1 MAELEWKSA
10 IKIQTAWK
18 KSDAFL
24 IFRRK
29 QTKFLKVLFSKFRDN
44 GITKVQKIIR
54 GYFVFKKYRLQIKM
68 IQLTEAFRKQKTE
81 MLTDSQIKIAYE
93 FRRIKVSWNLTF
105 LKRTNEGFWIN
116 KTYNLNIKDGVRLN
130 VSQFDPYDIT
140 PHRKLHQD
148 GITDLR

>member
-93 FRRIKVSWNLTF
+93 FRRIKVS
-105 LKRTNEGFWIN
+105 
-116 KTYNLNIKDGVRLN
+116 
-130 VSQFDPYDIT
+130 
-140 PHRKLHQD
+140 
-148 GITDLR
+148 